1 MILVGGRRRVRRVP
15 QTKAGP
21 VTTYRP
27 DGTVTVTPP
36 LKPMELKALIER
48 SEPRGWRGS
57 YFDDPRPPPGQ
68 TDSSSARQPENH

>member
-1 MILVGGRRRVRRVP
+1 MLVKGRTFRLRTA

-36 LKPMELKALIER
+36 LKPMELKALVER

-57 YFDDPRPPPGQ
+57 YFDDPRKPQPGQ
-68 TDSSSARQPENH
+68 TDSSSARHPENH